1 MGACAVVALLLVA
14 CAMAVPVQDKVAKSI
29 ERRNSFPAAPY
40 ALAIDELG
48 IYLTWSI
55 TELGG
60 VDLDNIIQYPGGCI
74 VSEKDPDNGGL
85 CIANNG
91 YGFAS
96 LGGLLSIVEA
106 GYGVTSPNYL
116 DDPPDTSSSSGGAE
130 GIEVLYLSY
139 MDVGIYNHLVYQY
152 GAATG
157 FVYAVS
163 PQVQIFQRG
172 TDIYHTPTNYY
183 TFVVADASERNSCYG
198 RFWNTFQMN
207 ITASSTYDLEY
218 SITVVQSVTSTPYP
232 SLGTTAT
239 QNFELNNDRPTS
251 GCSS

>member
-96 LGGLLSIVEA
+96 LGGLLSIVQSS
-106 GYGVTSPNYL
+106 YDVPSPNYL

-130 GIEVLYLSY
+130 GIEVLYLSD

-152 GAATG
+152 AAATG

-163 PQVQIFQRG
+163 PEVYIYQRG
-172 TDIYHTPTNYY
+172 TDIKNTPTNVY
-183 TFVVADASERNSCYG
+183 TFPVTNAAGRNSCYG

-207 ITASSTYDLEY
+207 ISVSNPYNLEY
-218 SITVVQSVTSTPYP
+218 NISVVQSVTSTPYP